1 MKKSFA
7 VLACLAIPAAVAAQ
21 QPTPQQQSGPHG
33 GQPAPTIRAVRLTG
47 PIHVDGRLDEPAWG
61 AAQVVSSFTQ
71 YDPEEGKPASE
82 LTEARVM
89 YDDDALYVGL
99 RLHDRGRVNAR
110 LGRRDMDL
118 ADADWVGLVV
128 DSYHDHLS
136 AFSFDINPAGVRRDE
151 TKTDRGDD
159 NDWDAVWEGKASV
172 DSGGWTAEYRIPF
185 SQLRFN
191 PQDSTWGIQLERIIG
206 RRNEY
211 SVFAFTPRTE
221 PVGIARYGHLVG
233 LQGVRPGR
241 RLELLPYTVA
251 RADFVDPRGN
261 PFRDNHEY
269 GARIGG
275 DLKYRVTSNL
285 TLDATVNP
293 DFGQV
298 ELDPA
303 VVNLTQFE
311 TVFSERRPFFV
322 EGRDIFTFNSGNNG
336 TLPASGSLFYSRRIG
351 GLTSAVGPGVVEADL
366 PEATRILGA
375 AKLSGRTADGWS
387 IGVLDAVTG
396 SETARFRD
404 EEGDHS
410 LAVEPGTNFFVGR
423 AKRDL
428 RGGQSFVGAMVTAVN
443 RRLTTPELRNALRSA
458 GYTAGVDFKHE
469 FAHRRWRVTGFASA
483 SHVRGDS
490 AAILREQVSVPYHQ
504 FARPDSRA
512 LSVDSGATSLS
523 GAQAEVR
530 VAKQAGAHWR
540 GGMGLSTITP
550 GYEIAD
556 LGVQRRA
563 ARVDMDGSL
572 TYLQLQP
579 KGIVRRWQASAAI
592 RREMNYDGDHMLSAL
607 TSTGFVQLLSYWS
620 ASWQVGGQ
628 LRSLD
633 DRLTRGGP
641 VAVRPG
647 LGFAFLGI
655 DSDARKPVVGAVGA
669 FWQKDDAGGGDVN
682 GYVSLQL
689 QSSPRWNL
697 SLGPT
702 WDHTTIAA
710 QYAGSVADPTAD
722 AVFGRRYLFT
732 RLSQTT
738 VALDARFN
746 YTFTPDLSLQVYAQ
760 PFVSAVD
767 FGDSTRYLVAPRTF
781 RFANDD
787 LTGFHPTDFNLRS
800 LRGNAVLRW
809 EWRQG
814 STLYLAWS
822 QVRENFAVDV
832 GDFSFGRDRAA
843 LFRTRP
849 DNVFLIKV
857 NYWINP

>member
-1 MKKSFA
+1 MKKSL
-7 VLACLAIPAAVAAQ
+7 VLLSFLAAPVAAPAQ
-21 QPTPQQQSGPHG
+21 QADPHAGQTPPV
-33 GQPAPTIRAVRLTG
+33 IRAVRVTS
-47 PIHVDGRLDEPAWG
+47 PIRVDGRLDEPAWA
-61 AAQVVSSFTQ
+61 AAQVVSAFTQ

-82 LTEARVM
+82 RTEARVM
-89 YDDDALYVGL
+89 YDDDALYVGM

-159 NDWDAVWEGKASV
+159 NDWDAVWEGAASV
-172 DSGGWTAEYRIPF
+172 DSGGWSAEYRIPF

-211 SVFAFTPRTE
+211 SVLAFTPKRE
-221 PVGIARYGHLVG
+221 RGGIARYGHLEG
-233 LQGVRPGR
+233 LHGIRTGR

-261 PFRDNHEY
+261 PFRTDHEY

-336 TLPASGSLFYSRRIG
+336 ILPASGSLFYSRRVG
-351 GLTSAVGPGVVEADL
+351 GLTSAVGPPTDAADL

-375 AKLSGRTADGWS
+375 AKLSGRTAGGWS
-387 IGVLDAVTG
+387 LGLLDAVTG
-396 SETARFRD
+396 SETARYRTD
-404 EEGDHS
+404 TGDAT
-410 LAVEPGTNFFVGR
+410 LTVEPATNFFVGR

-428 RGGQSFVGAMVTAVN
+428 RGGQSFIGGMVTAVN
-443 RRLTTPELRNALRSA
+443 RRLNTPELRGALRTA
-458 GYTAGVDFKHE
+458 GYTAGIDFKHE
-469 FAHRRWRVTGFASA
+469 FAQRRWRVTGFASA

-490 AAILREQVSVPYHQ
+490 LAILREQVLVPYHQ

-512 LSVDSGATSLS
+512 LSVDSGATSLT
-523 GAQAEVR
+523 GLQAEVR
-530 VAKQAGAHWR
+530 LAKQAGAHWR
-540 GGMGLSTITP
+540 GGLGMATITP

-556 LGVQRRA
+556 FGSQRRA
-563 ARVDMDGSL
+563 ARADVDGSL
-572 TYLQLQP
+572 TYLQQQP
-579 KGIVRRWQASAAI
+579 QGMLRSWQAGASL
-592 RREMNYDGDHMLSAL
+592 RHEWNYDGDHILTAFSAI
-607 TSTGFVQLLSYWS
+607 GFLQHLSYWS
-620 ASWQVGGQ
+620 ATWQVGLQ
-628 LRSLD
+628 PRSFD

-641 VAVRPG
+641 IAIRPAT
-647 LGFAFLGI
+647 GFGFLEI
-655 DSDARKPVVGAVGA
+655 DSDARKPVVGSAGT
-669 FWQKDDAGGGDVN
+669 FWQTDDAGGGDVN
-682 GYVSLQL
+682 GFASLQL
-689 QSSPRWNL
+689 KSSPRWNL
-697 SLGPT
+697 SVGPS
-702 WDHTTIAA
+702 WDRAVVAA
-710 QYAGSVADPTAD
+710 QYVGSVPD
-722 AVFGRRYLFT
+722 ATPQALYGRRYLFT
-732 RLSQTT
+732 RLTQTT
-738 VALDARFN
+738 VSLDARFN
-746 YTFTPDLSLQVYAQ
+746 YTFTPDLSLQVYAA
-760 PFVSAVD
+760 PFISAVD
-767 FGDSTRYLVAPRTF
+767 FGDSTRYLAAGRTF
-781 RFANDD
+781 RFATDTV
-787 LTGFHPTDFNLRS
+787 TGVHPADFNLRS

-814 STLYLAWS
+814 STLFLAWS
-822 QVRENFAVDV
+822 QVREDFAEDV
-832 GDFSFGRDRAA
+832 GDFRFGRDRAA
-843 LFRTRP
+843 LFRAQP